1 MRMCVR
7 YNLYTNICSEVIYME
22 RVTESKTNL
31 LANIMDGYQIA
42 RSRPQFQIYPQMPV
56 NQIQHY
62 VKQAARLNKDVTVQ
76 LNASPFSNEL
86 SEASGKLK
94 LSPTS
99 GHVILSASNGRTVHL
114 IRPDQI
120 RHLRIA

>member
-1 MRMCVR
+1 MCVR

-31 LANIMDGYQIA
+31 FANLMDGYQIV
-42 RSRPQFQIYPQMPV
+42 RSRPQFKIYPQMPV

-62 VKQAARLNKDVTVQ
+62 VKQAARLNKNVTIQ

-94 LSPTS
+94 LSPSS
-99 GHVILSASNGRTVHL
+99 GHVILSAENERTVHL

>member
-1 MRMCVR
+1 
-7 YNLYTNICSEVIYME
+7 ME

-31 LANIMDGYQIA
+31 FANLMDGYQIV
-42 RSRPQFQIYPQMPV
+42 RSRPQFKIYPQMPV

-62 VKQAARLNKDVTVQ
+62 VKQAARLNKNVTIQ

-94 LSPTS
+94 LSPSS
-99 GHVILSASNGRTVHL
+99 GHVILSAANERTVHL

>member
-1 MRMCVR
+1 MCVR
-7 YNLYTNICSEVIYME
+7 YNIYTNICSEVILME
-22 RVTESKTNL
+22 RVTESRSNL
-31 LANIMDGYQIA
+31 LANIMDGYQVA

-56 NQIQHY
+56 NQIQHF
-62 VKQAARLNKDVTVQ
+62 VKQAARLNKNIIVQ

-86 SEASGKLK
+86 SEASGKLE
-94 LSPTS
+94 LSPRS
-99 GHVILSASNGRTVHL
+99 GHIILSAHDDRTVHL